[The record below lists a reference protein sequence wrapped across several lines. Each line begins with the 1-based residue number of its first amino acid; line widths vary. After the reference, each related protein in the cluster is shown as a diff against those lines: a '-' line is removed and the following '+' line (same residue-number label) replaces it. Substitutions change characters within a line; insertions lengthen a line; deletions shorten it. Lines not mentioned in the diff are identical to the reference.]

1 MRLFDHPPVPAAAL
15 SRAAA
20 AAHVVLAATWLAACN
35 SGPNVQPTRDGA
47 TTAVTPAPAPPA
59 PAETAAAATDTGR
72 PRPQAWPARAVLEEN
87 SLAVSTY
94 GPGDP
99 SSCGLPAVQPADG
112 RTTVLVFHGCAPR
125 SGPALDAVPARR
137 VSVPAGTEPMEA
149 AVRAQLAGATE
160 EEKARGYVSN
170 FGPGTE
176 ATRFTLRRLDGGL
189 VVLDLHPS
197 VRSQQM
203 VFVSNAEA
211 RQLVA
216 ALGQFPGVQ
225 RVAILI
231 GGQPL
236 CRALGQC

>member
-1 MRLFDHPPVPAAAL
+1 VKPLNLSPVPAAAL
-15 SRAAA
+15 GRAAV
-20 AAHVVLAATWLAACN
+20 AAHVVLAAAWLTACN
-35 SGPNVQPTRDGA
+35 SGQNVQTTRDGE
-47 TTAVTPAPAPPA
+47 TTAVTPAPAPAPQPPPA
-59 PAETAAAATDTGR
+59 DTGR
-72 PRPQAWPARAVLEEN
+72 PDPQAWPARAVLEEN

-94 GPGDP
+94 GPDDP
-99 SSCGLPAVQPADG
+99 LLCGLPAVQPGDG
-112 RTTVLVFHGCAPR
+112 RSTVLVFHGCAPQ

-137 VSVPAGTEPMEA
+137 VSVPAGTDPMEA
-149 AVRAQLAGATE
+149 AVRAQLAGATQ
-160 EEKARGYVSN
+160 EEKSRGYVSN

-176 ATRFTLRRLDGGL
+176 ATGFTVRRMDGGL

-197 VRSQQM
+197 VRSQRM